1 MNLNKKSLLAV
12 CGAALSI
19 TLSSCNGV
27 KPTMDLLKDSD
38 DAGVYKDALGE
49 FEKLLNEAEAASV
62 TDQDERYVR
71 MAKAEAALLDSG
83 VMIPTTTR
91 GGTYAITRI
100 APHTVAFT
108 YSGNDD
114 DRLRNLVLTE
124 GNDEKSLISKEHR
137 AELMAQWEKATKGEG
152 EYTAASVK
160 AYLEGKGYTI
170 SKKHQTSWA
179 TAPETLDVLNT
190 SAQADSETLCNVVEG
205 LVEYD
210 NLGVLH
216 ATGPQAW
223 EVSEDGKTYTF
234 SVPENNP
241 WVDNQGK
248 VVSTYGN
255 VTAQDYV
262 TGFQHMLDA
271 KAGLEW
277 LVDGVIKG
285 VHEYLGEKETDFN
298 KVGFKAQDGKIVV
311 ELEQPEAFFPTRLSY
326 TMFSPVNRQFFESQG
341 GVLGKKEFAE
351 KKGKDDYK
359 YGKVNKPES
368 VLYCGA
374 FYMDTHSASGQSGE
388 IIIKKNTHFFKAE
401 ETTLDEVKWVYDAG
415 ENLDQTFNSCINGN
429 YSGIGLTGANLQKAK
444 DRGIF
449 DSKAYITDTEST
461 TFFGGVN
468 LHRQT
473 YGLSGRAVRSKKT
486 VAQAEF
492 WQKAVLNKNLRK
504 AIVHSFDKAT
514 YNAVSVGEDIKN
526 TSLRNMYTKP
536 DFVSLSKD
544 VTLDGQTFNRGTPY
558 GDVCQYYLEQLGAK
572 VDVEDG
578 KDGWYKPEEA
588 KKYLEKAK
596 EELAKAGVK
605 WDKGASIEVVY
616 LSTAANSTAQAKAY
630 QQKFNEV
637 FKDAGIKVTLIEAKT
652 SEDFYK
658 VGYRAANG
666 AALGAD
672 LFYGSGW
679 GPDYAD
685 PSTYLD
691 TFKPNG
697 DGYMTRVIGLW

>member
-49 FEKLLNEAEAASV
+49 FEKLLNEAEDPKV
-62 TDQDERYVR
+62 TDADERYVR

-83 VMIPTTTR
+83 VMMPTTTR
-91 GGTYAITRI
+91 GGNYAITRV
-100 APHTVAFT
+100 APHTVAYT

-114 DRLRNLVLTE
+114 DKLRNLVVTA
-124 GNDEKSLISKEHR
+124 GDNKDSLINKEHR
-137 AELMAQWEKATKGEG
+137 AELMAQWQKAVNGEG

-160 AYLEGKGYTI
+160 SYLEGKGYTI
-170 SKKHQTSWA
+170 SKKHQTSWS
-179 TAPETLDVLNT
+179 TAPETLDILNT
-190 SAQADSETLCNVVEG
+190 SAQADTETLCNVVEG
-205 LVEYD
+205 LVEFD
-210 NLGVLH
+210 NIGHLH
-216 ATGPQAW
+216 ATGPEDW
-223 EVSEDGKTYTF
+223 TISDDGKTYTF
-234 SVPENNP
+234 SVPANNP

-248 VVSTYGN
+248 VVSSYGN
-255 VTAQDYV
+255 VTAEDYV

-277 LVDGVIKG
+277 LVSGVIKG
-285 VHEYLGEKETDFN
+285 VSKYLKEEVGFEE
-298 KVGFKAQDGKIVV
+298 VGFKAVNGKVV
-311 ELEQPEAFFPTRLSY
+311 IELEQPEGFFPTRLAY
-326 TMFSPVNRQFFESQG
+326 TMFSPVNKAFFESKG
-341 GVLGKKEFAE
+341 GVLGIKAFAE
-351 KKGKDDYK
+351 KKAKEDYT
-359 YGKVNKPES
+359 YGKVNKPETA
-368 VLYCGA
+368 LYCGA
-374 FYMDTHSASGQSGE
+374 FYVDTHTASGTAGD
-388 IIIKKNTHFFKAE
+388 IVLKKNSHFFKAS

-444 DRGIF
+444 DQGIF

-473 YGLSGRAVRSKKT
+473 YGLSGKAVRSKKT

-526 TSLRNMYTKP
+526 ESLRNMYTKP
-536 DFVSLSKD
+536 DFVKLSKD
-544 VTLDGQTFNRGTPY
+544 VTLDGQTFNKNTDY
-558 GDVCQYYLEQLGAK
+558 GDVVQYYLEQLGTK
-572 VDVEDG
+572 VEVADG

-616 LSTAANSTAQAKAY
+616 LSTAANNTAQAKAY

-637 FKDAGIKVTLIEAKT
+637 FKDADIKVTLIEAKT

-697 DGYMTRVIGLW
+697 DGYMTKVIGLW